1 MKFRTLNVELSG
13 FIANSEVITDWE
25 QPVAPT
31 AARNLRRAGVAEGVI
46 AECVR
51 ALCHRFAVRHPRCD
65 AKLEA
70 GQQREKAKRRE
81 SRKPRKS
88 NLGRVWAELMVRTLT
103 LRVVPFQ
110 QLLKLTS
117 CL

>member
-13 FIANSEVITDWE
+13 FIANSEVTDWE

-51 ALCHRFAVRHPRCD
+51 ALCHRFSVRPPRCD
-65 AKLEA
+65 GKT
-70 GQQREKAKRRE
+70 R
-81 SRKPRKS
+81 SR
-88 NLGRVWAELMVRTLT
+88 AAT
-103 LRVVPFQ
+103 
-110 QLLKLTS
+110 
-117 CL
+117 